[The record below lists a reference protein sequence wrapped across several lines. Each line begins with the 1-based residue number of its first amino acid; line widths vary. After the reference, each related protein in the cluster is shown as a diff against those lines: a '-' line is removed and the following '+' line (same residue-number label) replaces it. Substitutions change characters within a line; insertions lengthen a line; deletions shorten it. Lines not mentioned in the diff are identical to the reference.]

1 MYEIY
6 AYVSIH
12 YHKQITCGIFE
23 FMKVG
28 ETFYLSNVRQVEV
41 DESQN
46 VKTFYASQNL
56 FEEFV
61 EVET

>member
-1 MYEIY
+1 
-6 AYVSIH
+6 
-12 YHKQITCGIFE
+12 
-23 FMKVG
+23 MKVG

-61 EVET
+61 EAET

>member
-1 MYEIY
+1 
-6 AYVSIH
+6 
-12 YHKQITCGIFE
+12 
-23 FMKVG
+23 MKVG